1 MAWDTDWR
9 TAMFPKLQRK
19 FVLLYTLS
27 TGLIITFILS
37 ITFLFYF
44 ASQENRQE
52 SLFQKQ
58 LFTLIS
64 QLQSDSRFTDLFL
77 AQLEQKNQL
86 IIHIEEN
93 GTPFFFP
100 GSYRPDTERETL
112 LAYAEKA
119 ANKEGIF
126 TDSYPISSNML
137 QTSIFQISGDRQD
150 VYLGNVL
157 VLLTP
162 NGYKKLTLLQDIT
175 DSRKKAM
182 ENGYFYLFIDLL
194 GILLLFLSGR
204 WFVRRSLR
212 PLEET
217 YQRQQDF
224 VAAASHEL
232 RSPIAVIQLT
242 SDAISSQSAED
253 TRLLSVIKSE
263 CRRGSTLIKNLLLLA
278 SAEQKEWAVRK
289 RKFEIDELL
298 LDLLEL
304 YEPLCHSKSGTLQ
317 LRLPEEPL
325 PQVSADPELCRQILT
340 ILLDNAIAY
349 SLTHPSKNILLQ
361 AEHCHP
367 HTLIYVVDH
376 GPGIPDEEK
385 EFIFDRFY
393 KSDKSRNK
401 KEHFG
406 LGLSIAITL
415 AKIQGIK
422 LGVQDTDGG
431 GSTFYLE
438 L

>member
-1 MAWDTDWR
+1 
-9 TAMFPKLQRK
+9 
-19 FVLLYTLS
+19 
-27 TGLIITFILS
+27 
-37 ITFLFYF
+37 
-44 ASQENRQE
+44 
-52 SLFQKQ
+52 
-58 LFTLIS
+58 
-64 QLQSDSRFTDLFL
+64 
-77 AQLEQKNQL
+77 
-86 IIHIEEN
+86 
-93 GTPFFFP
+93 
-100 GSYRPDTERETL
+100 
-112 LAYAEKA
+112 
-119 ANKEGIF
+119 
-126 TDSYPISSNML
+126 
-137 QTSIFQISGDRQD
+137 
-150 VYLGNVL
+150 
-157 VLLTP
+157 
-162 NGYKKLTLLQDIT
+162 
-175 DSRKKAM
+175 M

-232 RSPIAVIQLT
+232 RSPIAVIQMT
-242 SDAISSQSAED
+242 ADAISSQSAED

>member
-19 FVLLYTLS
+19 LVFLYTLS

-44 ASQENRQE
+44 TSQENRQE
-52 SLFQKQ
+52 SLFQKH
-58 LFTLIS
+58 LFTLMF
-64 QLQSDSRFTDLFL
+64 QLQGNSHCTDLFL
-77 AQLEQKNQL
+77 AQMEEKNQL

-93 GTPFFFP
+93 NSPLFFP
-100 GSYRPDTERETL
+100 GSYRPDTRREIL
-112 LAYAEKA
+112 LSYAEKA
-119 ANKEGIF
+119 ADKEGIF

-137 QTSIFQISGDRQD
+137 QTSIFQIHGDSRD
-150 VYLGNVL
+150 VYLGNIL
-157 VLLTP
+157 VLQTP
-162 NGYKKLTLLQDIT
+162 AGYKKLTLLQDIS
-175 DSRKKAM
+175 DSRKKSLKT
-182 ENGYFYLFIDLL
+182 GCFYLFIDLF

-217 YQRQQDF
+217 YQKQQDF

-232 RSPIAVIQLT
+232 RSPIAVIQMT
-242 SDAISSQSAED
+242 ADAVSSHSAED
-253 TRLLSVIKSE
+253 TRLLSVIKNE
-263 CRRGSTLIKNLLLLA
+263 CRRGSALIKNLLLLA
-278 SAEQKEWAVRK
+278 SAEQREWAVRK
-289 RKFEIDELL
+289 RKFEIDDLL
-298 LDLLEL
+298 LSLLEL
-304 YEPLCHSKSGTLQ
+304 YEPLCLSKNGTLQ

-325 PQVSADPELCRQILT
+325 PPVSADPELCRQILT

-349 SLTHPSKNILLQ
+349 SLTRPSRKILLR

-367 HTLIYVVDH
+367 HTLVFVVDH

-401 KEHFG
+401 KDHFG

-415 AKIQGIK
+415 AKIQGLK

-431 GSTFYLE
+431 GSTFYLQI
-438 L
+438 

>member
-1 MAWDTDWR
+1 
-9 TAMFPKLQRK
+9 MFPKLQRK
-19 FVLLYTLS
+19 FVFLYTLS

-37 ITFLFYF
+37 ITFLFYVT
-44 ASQENRQE
+44 SQENRQE
-52 SLFQKQ
+52 SLFQKH
-58 LFTLIS
+58 LFTLMS
-64 QLQSDSRFTDLFL
+64 QIQSDSKFTDLFL
-77 AQLEQKNQL
+77 AQLEEKNQL

-93 GTPFFFP
+93 GVPFFFP

-112 LAYAEKA
+112 LSYAEKA
-119 ANKEGIF
+119 ANKEYIF
-126 TDSYPISSNML
+126 TDSYPISSDML
-137 QTSIFQISGDRQD
+137 QTSIFHINGNKRD

-157 VLLTP
+157 VLQTSI
-162 NGYKKLTLLQDIT
+162 GYKKLTLLQDIT
-175 DSRKKAM
+175 ENRKKVM
-182 ENGYFYLFIDLL
+182 ETGYFYLLIDLF

-224 VAAASHEL
+224 VTAASHEL
-232 RSPIAVIQLT
+232 RSPIAVIQMT
-242 SDAISSQSAED
+242 ADAVSSQSADD

-263 CRRGSTLIKNLLLLA
+263 CHRGSTLIKNLLLLA

-298 LDLLEL
+298 LNLLEL
-304 YEPLCHSKSGTLQ
+304 YEPLCRSKNGILQ
-317 LRLPEEPL
+317 LQLPEEPL
-325 PQVSADPELCRQILT
+325 PPVSADPGLCQQILT
-340 ILLDNAIAY
+340 ILLDNAITY
-349 SLTHPSKNILLQ
+349 SLTRPSNKILLK
-361 AEHCHP
+361 AEHCHH
-367 HTLIYVVDH
+367 HTVVYVIDH

-385 EFIFDRFY
+385 AFIFDRFY

-401 KEHFG
+401 KDHFG